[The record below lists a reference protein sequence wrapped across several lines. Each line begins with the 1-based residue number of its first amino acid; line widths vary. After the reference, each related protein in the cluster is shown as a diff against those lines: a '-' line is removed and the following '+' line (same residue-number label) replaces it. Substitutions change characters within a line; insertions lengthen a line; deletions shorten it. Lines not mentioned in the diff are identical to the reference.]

1 MTPAGRFRWSWPRLQ
16 RLPRSG
22 WRHPLA
28 LGVGV
33 GVISIV
39 MSACSD
45 DSPPVSSPC
54 QRLGSICTV
63 IGTGE
68 PAFNGD
74 GHALLA
80 SALYW
85 PMDIDFAPDGRA
97 YLLDWQN
104 HRVRRVTAGQLET
117 VVGNDLVGDG
127 PRDAA
132 DLTPAGT
139 PGTNVPLNHPTD
151 LVFMPDGSMALASW
165 HNHKIR
171 RLDPATGIVTVLVGN
186 GPGGP
191 GGPGDNGPAKAA
203 LINQPKSI
211 AVDAAGNLYLTDS
224 RNQRIR
230 RVDAATGIITTVAG
244 SGHFAFEG
252 DGSAPLAAGFEMQEP
267 NDNPEPGGS
276 ITLAP
281 DGVLYLADTFNNRIR
296 RIDFAKGLVT
306 TVAGTGVAG
315 FAGDGGPATEAALD
329 RPRDVEIGPDGRLYI
344 ADTDNHRIRV
354 VNLTTGVIDTV
365 AGTGTPAFSGDEGP
379 ASAASLRRPFG
390 IGFDKAGD
398 LLVADTYNNRV
409 RRVRLSLL
417 SPPAEDLLASSAEAG
432 TPVLPVTGSC
442 PRTPGTVCTVAGTGI
457 AGDGEDGLA
466 PLDTRL
472 YAPVD
477 LTFAPDGRMV
487 IVDWNNHRIRA
498 VRADGTLKIVAGVGE
513 LAPNADDEL
522 DMRLNHP
529 TDVTFDPQ
537 GRLVIAAWHNS
548 RVKRVDM
555 TTLAIENIA
564 GTGARAYKGENVPA
578 LTADLNLPVSVLY
591 DPAGNLF
598 ISDQAN
604 QRIRRVD
611 PSGMIVT
618 VAGSGGRGF
627 SGDGGPAL
635 QATFAMPVGQRGQ
648 PAGHIARAADGTFY
662 LADTEN
668 HRIRRIAP
676 DGIITT
682 FAGSGTYGAKGE
694 GVPATEAE
702 LAYPVDVAIGPEGA
716 VYIADTENFCVRKV
730 EGGIITTVAGEC
742 GSCGVTQGP
751 ACKCLASDAAC
762 IGDGGPAVNAHFKR
776 PTGIAFDAAG
786 NLYIADTLNNRIRV
800 VTRNPQ

>member
-1 MTPAGRFRWSWPRLQ
+1 MPLFTWSFRPWSGSSSKFSSQGGWPVAA
-16 RLPRSG
+16 PR
-22 WRHPLA
+22 PLA
-28 LGVGV
+28 VGLGLALL
-33 GVISIV
+33 SLA
-39 MSACSD
+39 SCAD
-45 DSPPVSSPC
+45 DSPPPSPPC
-54 QRLGSICTV
+54 QRLGSICSV

-74 GHALLA
+74 GKALLD

-85 PMDIDFAPDGRA
+85 PVDIDFAPDGRA

-104 HRVRRVTAGQLET
+104 HRVRRVTAAGQLET

-132 DLTPAGT
+132 DLTAAGT
-139 PGTNVPLNHPTD
+139 PGSNVPLNHPTD
-151 LVFMPDGSMALASW
+151 LVFLPDGSMALASW

-211 AVDAAGNLYLTDS
+211 ALDSQGNMYITDS

-230 RVDAATGIITTVAG
+230 RVDAVTGIITSVAG
-244 SGHFAFEG
+244 TGRFAFEG
-252 DGSAPLAAGFEMQEP
+252 DGGSPMAASFEMQEA

-276 ITLAP
+276 ITVGP
-281 DGVLYLADTFNNRIR
+281 DGVLYLADTFNNRVR
-296 RIDFAKGLVT
+296 RIDFANGLVT
-306 TVAGTGVAG
+306 TVAGAGAAG
-315 FAGDGGPATEAALD
+315 FAGDGGSAAAALLN
-329 RPRDVEIGPDGRLYI
+329 RPRDVELGPDGRLYI
-344 ADTDNHRIRV
+344 ADTDNHRIRA
-354 VNLTTGVIDTV
+354 VNLVSGVIETV
-365 AGTGTPAFSGDEGP
+365 AGNGTPDFAGDEGP
-379 ASAASLRRPFG
+379 ATAAALRRPFG
-390 IGFDKAGD
+390 IGFDKSGD
-398 LLVADTYNNRV
+398 LLVADTYNNRI
-409 RRVRLSLL
+409 RRVRLALPTAVDAL
-417 SPPAEDLLASSAEAG
+417 AGPAHE
-432 TPVLPVTGSC
+432 TKPVIPVTDTC
-442 PRTPGTVCTVAGTGI
+442 PHTSGTVCTVAGTGV
-457 AGDGEDGLA
+457 AGDGQDGLA

-477 LTFAPDGRMV
+477 LAFAPDGKMV

-498 VRADGTLKIVAGVGE
+498 VRDDGKLKIVAGVGE

-522 DMRLNHP
+522 NVRLNHP
-529 TDVTFDPQ
+529 TDVTFDLQ

-548 RVKRVDM
+548 RVKRVDL
-555 TTLAIENIA
+555 TTLAIEDIA

-578 LTADLNLPVSVLY
+578 TMADLNLPVSVLY

-618 VAGSGGRGF
+618 VAGSGMRGF

-635 QATFAMPVGQRGQ
+635 QCTFAMPVGQRGQ
-648 PAGHIARAADGTFY
+648 PAGHIARATDGTFY
-662 LADTEN
+662 IADTEN
-668 HRIRRIAP
+668 HRIRRIDPA
-676 DGIITT
+676 GVITT
-682 FAGSGTYGAKGE
+682 FAGSGEYGAKGE
-694 GVPATEAE
+694 GGPATAAQ

-716 VYIADTENFCVRKV
+716 LYIADTENYCVRKV
-730 EGGIITTVAGEC
+730 EGGVITTVAGEC
-742 GSCGVTQGP
+742 GSCGATQGP
-751 ACKCLASDAAC
+751 ACKCLGSDAAC
-762 IGDGGPAVNAHFKR
+762 IGDGGPAVQAHFKR

-800 VTRNPQ
+800 VYR